1 MNTISNVFLVLLVT
15 LWPSQILAQNLIT
28 SACDHTLYKELCRKT
43 LESDPASRAATNFE
57 GLDKVALKHATSA
70 ATQIRSKVTNL
81 LNGSSSKAVKGAL
94 KDCNENY
101 QGAIE
106 KLTDSSSALA
116 SKGYNDAN
124 TWVTSAM
131 SAAESCDE
139 GIEEAG
145 GPKSLLNNQGTTFSQ
160 LCSIVLAI
168 TNQLK

>member
-81 LNGSSSKAVKGAL
+81 LNGSSSKAIKGAL
-94 KDCNENY
+94 KI
-101 QGAIE
+101 AIR
-106 KLTDSSSALA
+106 
-116 SKGYNDAN
+116 
-124 TWVTSAM
+124 
-131 SAAESCDE
+131 
-139 GIEEAG
+139 
-145 GPKSLLNNQGTTFSQ
+145 TTKVQ
-160 LCSIVLAI
+160 LDNLRTRAVPWH
-168 TNQLK
+168 LKIQ